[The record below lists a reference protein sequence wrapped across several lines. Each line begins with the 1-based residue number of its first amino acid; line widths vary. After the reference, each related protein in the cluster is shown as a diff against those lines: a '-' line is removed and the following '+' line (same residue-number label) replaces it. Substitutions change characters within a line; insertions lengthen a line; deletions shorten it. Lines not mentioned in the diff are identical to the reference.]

1 MSEYGT
7 FYPTHSFD
15 DGTIVKNYISEVYQD
30 TFFDYDEDIILGDWE
45 HGSSYS
51 IAHSFFRFRNVN
63 ISKGST
69 IYSATLRLYVVHN
82 YDEAYDCDIR
92 AYMELVANSGTI
104 IDAADFESRAANLS
118 TAYGELNVLDQEEE
132 WVEVDIT
139 SVLQEIIDQG
149 DWVKGNNVQTILLS
163 QASAHS
169 DPFDTDIYIEG
180 FDNFYETGNI
190 VELVVEWDEPP
201 IPTPILPQYDHFY
214 HNRLVTVEYELLKLN
229 AGIYK
234 TAGLLDLVKR
244 NSGVVSMDFTRDVI
258 GDLKLDLIDD
268 SSIDY
273 ITDLIRP
280 WFIINGNRYPMGT
293 YFLNKPVDS
302 VTDRA
307 TSHSVEGTD
316 ILEALEQDKIDSSY
330 VAYKGDNVITLV
342 KALIASVGSWVRYE
356 IQDNAATLS
365 EDMSYEIGRSKL
377 FIINGLLNTIN
388 YYPLWS
394 NGYGVLKTIAW
405 KEDPQITWTFKDDEY
420 SLYMGDFK
428 RTKNYID
435 IYNKVILVA
444 NQAEADTEPLIS
456 VKTMEDVGL
465 SAHPLSYTNIS
476 RYRTRKFDS
485 EASTQSYLDLRAKR
499 ELYKMLEVQEDIEFK
514 HAFVTRR
521 ADGLPNQGDAYAFY
535 NKANQGVYLLKKQVF
550 NLKAGGLVNTTM
562 QQIREVVL

>member
-1 MSEYGT
+1 MAEYGT
-7 FYPTHSFD
+7 FYPSHSFD
-15 DGTIVKNYISEVYQD
+15 DGFVLKNYISEVYQD
-30 TFFDYDEDIILGDWE
+30 TDFENTEDLIIGDWE
-45 HGSSYS
+45 HGSSYT
-51 IAHSFFRFRNVN
+51 IAHSYIRFRNVN

-69 IYSATLRLYVVHN
+69 IRVATLRLYCMFT
-82 YDEAYDCDIR
+82 YDDAYDCDVR
-92 AYMELVANSGTI
+92 SYLEKTANPNSI
-104 IDAADFESRAANLS
+104 SDAADFESRAASLS
-118 TAYGELNVLDQEEE
+118 TAYGEFNVLDADRE
-132 WVEVDIT
+132 WLEVDIT
-139 SVLQEIIDQG
+139 SALQEIIDQQE
-149 DWVKGNNVQTILLS
+149 WINGNNAQAILLT

-169 DPFDTDIYIEG
+169 DPFDTDVYLEA
-180 FDNFYETGNI
+180 FDNLYETGYI
-190 VELVVEWDEPP
+190 PELVVEWDEPP
-201 IPTPILPQYDHFY
+201 EPTPVLPQYDHFY
-214 HNRLVTVEYELLKLN
+214 NNRLETFEYELLKLDN
-229 AGIYK
+229 GIYK

-258 GDLKLDLIDD
+258 GDLKLELIDD

-293 YFLNKPVDS
+293 YFLNKPIDS

-307 TSHSVEGTD
+307 ISHSVEGTD
-316 ILEALEQDKIDSSY
+316 ILEALEQDKVDSSY

-405 KEDPQITWTFKDDEY
+405 KEDPQITWTFRDDEY
-420 SLYMGDFK
+420 SLYKGDFK

-444 NQAEADTEPLIS
+444 NQAEADTEPLVS

-465 SAHPLSYTNIS
+465 SAHPLSYTNIN
-476 RYRTRKFDS
+476 RYITRKFDS
-485 EASTQSYLDLRAKR
+485 EASTQGYLDLRAKR
-499 ELYKMLEVQEDIEFK
+499 ELYKMLEAQEDIEFV

-535 NKANQGVYLLKKQVF
+535 NKTNQGVYLLKKQVF
-550 NLKAGGLVNTTM
+550 NLKPGGLVGTTM